1 MYKIRGK
8 LQGTADLLFNLMT
21 ADTEKNLRSGA
32 TGGKFTD
39 DQRTEEAKSKYP
51 VDPDGNAI
59 ISNWMFKRVL
69 ADGAKAGKVNIG
81 RKSLAPFLIATVFVE
96 GYIHLTPNI
105 YDYIHE
111 VPGKRPPKTGGA
123 CIIKRPAFRTGW
135 IAEFTLNVLDD
146 GINAD
151 QIRASLEAAGIYVG
165 LGSWRP
171 EYGRFIVTEWE
182 VIRQEKR

>member
-1 MYKIRGK
+1 MYKIRGR

-21 ADTEKNLRSGA
+21 AETEKNLRSGA

-105 YDYIHE
+105 YDYI
-111 VPGKRPPKTGGA
+111 
-123 CIIKRPAFRTGW
+123 IKRPAFRTGW
-135 IAEFTLNVLDD
+135 KAEFTLNVLDD

-151 QIRASLEAAGIYVG
+151 QVRASLEAAGIYTG

-182 VIRQEKR
+182 VMRQ